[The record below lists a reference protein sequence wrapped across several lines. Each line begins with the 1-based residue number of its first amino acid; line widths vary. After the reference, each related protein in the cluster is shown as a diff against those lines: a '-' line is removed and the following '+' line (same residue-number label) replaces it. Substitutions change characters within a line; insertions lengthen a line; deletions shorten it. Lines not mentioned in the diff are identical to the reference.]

1 MSRRCAIY
9 FLCLIALTACNSELS
24 NSASGASLTLIGDS
38 LEDAYI
44 NEPYIANFRA
54 IHGQTPYTFELS
66 EGELPEGLSLSGG
79 ALSGTTSEKGNFSFT
94 ITVTDANLSKNFAD
108 FTLNVTDPPAAK
120 LTLNVP
126 TTEVQRTITLRADL
140 TNVRDLQAFRS
151 LISWDP
157 SYFEY
162 VANSVKASRENVA
175 LFSQDSAGKLN
186 IDIAILGASL
196 SADRRIFEFELRP
209 IEPAFLELTTQ
220 LEFSTASGGHSYEVI
235 TEGRPVFEEPDPNQ
249 VPPEDGN
256 ADEDFN
262 PDDPFANPEND
273 EPIPAGQS

>member
-1 MSRRCAIY
+1 MSRRCAVY
-9 FLCLIALTACNSELS
+9 LLCLVTLIACNSELS
-24 NSASGASLTLIGDS
+24 NSSSGASLTLISDA
-38 LEDAYI
+38 LEDAYV
-44 NEPYIANFRA
+44 NEAYIADFRA

-108 FTLNVTDPPAAK
+108 FTLNVIDPPAAK

-157 SYFEY
+157 NYFEY
-162 VANSVKASRENVA
+162 VPNSAKASRENVA
-175 LFSQDSAGKLN
+175 LFSQDSAGQLN
-186 IDIAILGASL
+186 VDIAILGGSL

-209 IEPAFLELTTQ
+209 IDPAFLELTTQ
-220 LEFSTASGGHSYEVI
+220 IEFSTASGGHSYEVI
-235 TEGRPVFEEPDPNQ
+235 TEGRPVTEEFDPNQ
-249 VPPEDGN
+249 DPP
-256 ADEDFN
+256 EDFN
-262 PDDPFANPEND
+262 PDDPFDNPEND
-273 EPIPAGQS
+273 EPIPEGQS

>member
-1 MSRRCAIY
+1 MSRRCVVY
-9 FLCLIALTACNSELS
+9 LLSLFTLIACNSELS
-24 NSASGASLTLIGDS
+24 NSMSGASLTLISDS
-38 LEDAYI
+38 LEDAYV
-44 NEPYIANFRA
+44 NEAYIANFRA

-66 EGELPEGLSLSGG
+66 DGELPEGLSLSGG
-79 ALSGTTSEKGNFSFT
+79 ALSGTTSEKGTFSFT

-140 TNVRDLQAFRS
+140 SNVRDLQAFRS

-157 SYFEY
+157 NYFEY
-162 VANSVKASRENVA
+162 VPDSTKASRENVA
-175 LFSQDSAGKLN
+175 LFSQDATGQLN
-186 IDIAILGASL
+186 VDIAILGGSL

-209 IEPAFLELTTQ
+209 IDPAFLELTTQ
-220 LEFSTASGGHSYEVI
+220 VEYSTASGGHSYEVI
-235 TEGRPVFEEPDPNQ
+235 TEGRPVIEELDPNQ
-249 VPPEDGN
+249 APS
-256 ADEDFN
+256 EDFN
-262 PDDPFANPEND
+262 PDDPLDNPEND